1 MNKEVIA
8 LNPKGVWKH
17 FEMLNEIPRGS
28 KKEERVIA
36 FMKSFG
42 EDLGLE
48 TSVDETGN
56 VLIRKPASP
65 GFENRKGVVLQS
77 HLDMVHQKNADT
89 DFDFDTQGIES
100 YIDGDWVTAK
110 GTTLGAD
117 NGMGVAAI
125 MTVLADD
132 SIEHGPLEAFF
143 TIDEETGM
151 TGAFGLKGGLLKGD
165 ILLNLDSEDEGEL
178 YIGCAGG
185 ADSTITDT
193 YEPTSIPSGH
203 AAMEIALTG
212 LKGGHSGM
220 DIILGR
226 GNANKLINRLLLEIK
241 AQFEIGLSSFD
252 GGSLRNAIP
261 REAKVELLCLAKDK
275 EAIKSLI
282 QDREAVYKLE
292 YGNIEPALKIT
303 CKDIDLPSARIP
315 SAYLDKLLWAIDA
328 APNGVIAMSKDIE
341 GLTETS
347 VNMARVLVK
356 DGEVKILFL
365 NRSSVDSRKTA
376 LMQSISSVFSLMGA
390 KEIKHHGAYPGWEP
404 NPDSAI
410 LKTMKAGYERL
421 YGKTPKVMAIH
432 AGLECGILG
441 THYPEMDM
449 ISFGPTIRNPH
460 SPDEKVKID
469 TVQLFWDYLLDTL
482 KHVPVK
488 NA

>member
-1 MNKEVIA
+1 MNKEIIE
-8 LNPKGVWKH
+8 LHPKQVWKH
-17 FEMLNEIPRGS
+17 FEMLNEVPRAS

-36 FMKSFG
+36 FIKAFG
-42 EDLGLE
+42 ENLGLE

-65 GFENRKGVVLQS
+65 GYENRKGVVLQS
-77 HLDMVHQKNADT
+77 HLDMVHQKNSDS

-132 SIEHGPLEAFF
+132 SIEHGPIEAFF

-185 ADSTITDT
+185 ADSSIADSYTPTTI
-193 YEPTSIPSGH
+193 PNGH
-203 AAMEIALTG
+203 SAIKIEVRG
-212 LKGGHSGM
+212 LKGGHSGI

-226 GNANKLINRLLLEIK
+226 ANANKLLNRLLLEIK
-241 AQFEIGLSSFD
+241 AKFEMGLSSFD

-261 REAKVELLCLAKDK
+261 REATAELLILSPDKDK
-275 EAIKSLI
+275 VKSFI
-282 QDREAVYKLE
+282 REREEVYKIEFGAL
-292 YGNIEPALKIT
+292 EPALSIT
-303 CKDIDLPSARIP
+303 TKDIDMPANRIP
-315 SAYLDKLLWAIDA
+315 SDYLEKLLWAIDA
-328 APNGVIAMSKDIE
+328 SPNGVIAMSKDIP

-347 VNMARVLVK
+347 VNLARVLVENG
-356 DGEVKILFL
+356 DVKVLFL
-365 NRSSVDSRKTA
+365 NRSSVDSRKIA
-376 LMQSISSVFSLMGA
+376 LMQQISSVYSLMGV
-390 KEIKHHGAYPGWEP
+390 KEIKHHGSYPGWVP

-410 LKTMKAGYERL
+410 LKTMSAGYERL
-421 YGKTPKVMAIH
+421 FGKIPKVMAIH

-460 SPDEKVKID
+460 SPDEKVNIK
-469 TVQLFWDYLLDTL
+469 TVGLFWDYLLDTL
-482 KHVPVK
+482 KHIPVK
-488 NA
+488 

>member
-1 MNKEVIA
+1 MNKEIIE

-17 FEMLNEIPRGS
+17 FEMLNEVPRGS

-36 FMKSFG
+36 FMVSFG
-42 EDLGLE
+42 EGLGLD

-56 VLIRKPASP
+56 VLIRKPASA
-65 GFENRKGVVLQS
+65 GYENRKGIVLQS
-77 HLDMVHQKNADT
+77 HLDMVHQKNSDS
-89 DFDFDTQGIES
+89 DFDFDTQGIKS

-125 MTVLADD
+125 MTILADN

-185 ADSTITDT
+185 ADSTVSDT
-193 YEPTSIPSGH
+193 YKVSSVPFDH
-203 AAMEIALTG
+203 AAILVELTG

-220 DIILGR
+220 DIVLGR
-226 GNANKLINRLLLEIK
+226 GNANKLINRLLLELK
-241 AQFEIGLSSFD
+241 EEFEIGLSTFD

-275 EAIKSLI
+275 DAVKHFISE
-282 QDREAVYKLE
+282 REEVYKIE
-292 YGNIEPALKIT
+292 FGTIEPALKLS
-303 CKDIDLPSARIP
+303 CSDMDLPSGRMP
-315 SAYLDKLLWAIDA
+315 SSYVDKLLWAIDA

-356 DGEVKILFL
+356 DGELKILFL
-365 NRSSVDSRKTA
+365 NRSSVDSRKKA
-376 LMQSISSVFSLMGA
+376 LTQTISSVFSLMGVSG
-390 KEIKHHGAYPGWEP
+390 IRHHGAYPGWEP
-404 NPDSAI
+404 NPNSDI
-410 LKTMKAGYERL
+410 LKTMKEGYNRL
-421 YGKTPKVMAIH
+421 YGKIPEVMAIH

-441 THYPEMDM
+441 TNYPEMDM

-488 NA
+488 

>member
-1 MNKEVIA
+1 MNKEVIE

-28 KKEERVIA
+28 KKEERVIE

-42 EDLGLE
+42 EGLGLD

-56 VLIRKPASP
+56 VLIRKPASS
-65 GFENRKGVVLQS
+65 GYEDRKGVVLQS
-77 HLDMVHQKNADT
+77 HLDMVHQKNSDS

-132 SIEHGPLEAFF
+132 SIEHGPIEAFF

-185 ADSTITDT
+185 ADTTVSAN
-193 YEPTSIPSGH
+193 YEPTGIPSGH
-203 AAMEIALTG
+203 SAFSIEVRG

-220 DIILGR
+220 DINLGR
-226 GNANKLINRLLLEIK
+226 GNANKILNRLILDIK
-241 AQFEIGLSSFD
+241 EVFEIGLSSFD

-261 REAKVELLCLAKDK
+261 REANVVMLFLTKDENDIKQFVNIK
-275 EAIKSLI
+275 EG
-282 QDREAVYKLE
+282 EYKMQ
-292 YGNIEPALKIT
+292 YGDAEPGLSIT
-303 CKDIDLPSARIP
+303 VKYMDLPDHRVP
-315 SAYLDKLLWAIDA
+315 SPFTDKFLLAIEA
-328 APNGVIAMSKDIE
+328 APNGVISMNKEIE

-356 DGEVKILFL
+356 DGEVKVLFL
-365 NRSSVDSRKTA
+365 NRSSVEESKKE
-376 LMQSISSVFSLMGA
+376 LMQSISDTFASFGFDDVV
-390 KEIKHHGAYPGWEP
+390 HHGAYPGWEP

-410 LKTMKAGYERL
+410 LKTMKEGYNRL
-421 YGKTPKVMAIH
+421 YGRIPEVMAIH

-441 THYPEMDM
+441 TNYPEMDM

-488 NA
+488 

>member
-1 MNKEVIA
+1 MMNKEVIQLSPNA
-8 LNPKGVWKH
+8 VWKN

-28 KKEERVIA
+28 KKEERIIA
-36 FMKSFG
+36 FMKTFG

-56 VLIRKPASP
+56 VLIRKPASQ
-65 GFENRKGVVLQS
+65 GYENRKGIVLQS
-77 HLDMVHQKNADT
+77 HLDMVHQKNSDSL
-89 DFDFDTQGIES
+89 FDFDTQGIES
-100 YIDGDWVTAK
+100 LIDGDWVTAN

-125 MTVLADD
+125 MSVLEDD

-185 ADSTITDT
+185 ADTTVT
-193 YEPTSIPSGH
+193 AHYEPTGIPSGH
-203 AAMEIALTG
+203 SAFSIEVRG

-220 DIILGR
+220 DINLGR
-226 GNANKLINRLLLEIK
+226 GNANKILNRLILDIK
-241 AQFEIGLSSFD
+241 EVFEIGLNSFD

-261 REAKVELLCLAKDK
+261 REANAVMLFLTKDENDIKQFINIKEGEYKVQFGD
-275 EAIKSLI
+275 
-282 QDREAVYKLE
+282 
-292 YGNIEPALKIT
+292 IEPDLSISVKY
-303 CKDIDLPSARIP
+303 IDLPDHRVP
-315 SAYLDKLLWAIDA
+315 SPFVDKLILAIDA
-328 APNGVIAMSKDIE
+328 APNGVISMNKEIE

-356 DGEVKILFL
+356 DGGVKILFL
-365 NRSSVDSRKTA
+365 NRSSVEKSKKE
-376 LMQSISSVFSLMGA
+376 LMQSITDTFASFGFDDV
-390 KEIKHHGAYPGWEP
+390 KHHGSYPGWEP
-404 NPDSAI
+404 NSDSAI
-410 LKTMKAGYERL
+410 LKTMKEGYNRL
-421 YGKTPKVMAIH
+421 YGKVPDVKAIH

-441 THYPEMDM
+441 TNYPEMDM

-460 SPDEKVKID
+460 SPDEKVYIPSVD
-469 TVQLFWDYLLDTL
+469 LFWDYLLDTL
-482 KHVPVK
+482 KNVPVK
-488 NA
+488 

>member
-1 MNKEVIA
+1 MNKEVSA
-8 LNPKGVWKH
+8 LHPSAVWTH
-17 FEMLNEIPRGS
+17 FEMLNAIPRGS

-42 EDLGLE
+42 EGLGLE
-48 TSVDETGN
+48 TIVDETGN
-56 VLIRKPASP
+56 VLIRKPATK
-65 GFENRKGVVLQS
+65 GYENRKGIVLQS
-77 HLDMVHQKNADT
+77 HLDMVHQKNSDS

-100 YIDGDWVTAK
+100 YIDGDWVKAK

-117 NGMGVAAI
+117 NGMGVASI

-132 SIEHGPLEAFF
+132 SIEHGPIEAFF

-185 ADSTITDT
+185 EDTTVTDH
-193 YEPTSIPSGH
+193 YEPTHIPDGH
-203 AAMEIALTG
+203 SALLIEVKG

-220 DIILGR
+220 DINTGR
-226 GNANKLINRLLLEIK
+226 GNANKVLNRLLIDLSEV
-241 AQFEIGLSSFD
+241 FEIGLSSFD

-261 REAKVELLCLAKDK
+261 REANAELLCLTKDLSDVRHFIDLK
-275 EAIKSLI
+275 
-282 QDREAVYKLE
+282 QAVYKLE
-292 YGNIEPALKIT
+292 FGEIEPALTISST
-303 CKDIDLPSARIP
+303 EIDLPKNRIP
-315 SAYLDKLLWAIDA
+315 SDYLQRLIWSIKA

-356 DGEVKILFL
+356 DGDVKILFL
-365 NRSSVDSRKTA
+365 NRSSVDSRKKA
-376 LMQSISSVFSLMGA
+376 LTQQISSVFSLMGVD
-390 KEIKHHGAYPGWEP
+390 EIKHHGAYPGWTP
-404 NPDSAI
+404 NPDSDI
-410 LKTMKAGYERL
+410 LKTMSAGYERL

-460 SPDEKVKID
+460 SPDEKVNIP
-469 TVQLFWDYLLDTL
+469 TVGLFWDYLLDTL

-488 NA
+488 

>member
-1 MNKEVIA
+1 MNKEVSA
-8 LNPKGVWKH
+8 LHPSAVWTH

-42 EDLGLE
+42 EGLGLE

-56 VLIRKPASP
+56 VLIRKPATK
-65 GFENRKGVVLQS
+65 GYENRKGIVLQS
-77 HLDMVHQKNADT
+77 HLDMVHQKNSDT

-125 MTVLADD
+125 MTVLADN

-193 YEPTSIPSGH
+193 YEPTGIPSDH
-203 AAMEIALTG
+203 AALEIALTG

-226 GNANKLINRLLLEIK
+226 GNANKLINRLLLELK
-241 AQFEIGLSSFD
+241 EHFEIGLSSFD

-261 REAKVELLCLAKDK
+261 REAKIELLFLAKDK
-275 EAIKSLI
+275 EDIIRFI
-282 QDREAVYKLE
+282 QEREATYKLE
-292 YGNIEPALKIT
+292 YGAIEPALKIT
-303 CKDIDLPSARIP
+303 SKSIELPSTRIP
-315 SAYLDKLLWAIDA
+315 SAYLEKLLWAIDA

-347 VNMARVLVK
+347 VNMARVLVM

-376 LMQSISSVFSLMGA
+376 LMQTISSVFSLMGV
-390 KEIKHHGAYPGWEP
+390 KEIRHHGAYPGWEP

-488 NA
+488 